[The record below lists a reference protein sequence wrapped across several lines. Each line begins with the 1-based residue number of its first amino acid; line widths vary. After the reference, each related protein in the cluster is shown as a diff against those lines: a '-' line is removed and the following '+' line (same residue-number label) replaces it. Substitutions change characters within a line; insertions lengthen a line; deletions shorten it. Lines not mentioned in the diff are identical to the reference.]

1 MTAGGAVR
9 SESGTTDLPYPWPR
23 FWVPRD
29 GVIDLSDAG
38 FLRDPADWLA
48 SPHVPVPLAALHDRR
63 SLALLGEPG
72 IGKSTTLKEEAD
84 RMYFT
89 FNNRRTGQGDAVRLD
104 GALKATTDS

>member
-1 MTAGGAVR
+1 MLEVV
-9 SESGTTDLPYPWPR
+9 YPWPR

-48 SPHVPVPLAALHDRR
+48 PLHAPAPLAALQRWR

-72 IGKSTTLKEEAD
+72 IGKSTALKDEAD
-84 RMYFT
+84 RVAVLPAIASHVD
-89 FNNRRTGQGDAVRLD
+89 RKIGQKLLISVIPQFAVE
-104 GALKATTDS
+104 